1 MLILILFNLK
11 NMKIFL
17 VLVMLIM
24 FLLQNH
30 STEDS
35 AKFMLYDTISLEGLM
50 DYLLMLNMM
59 DILKPNSALH
69 HQTLLTYSIT
79 MMDKKSHLLLMDYH
93 LHSIKPSI
101 LCLVNM
107 DNKISLNS
115 RIGDLHITNLRK
127 VSTIILEFKYH
138 RKKLPDNDLKRLKHI
153 FNIL

>member
-1 MLILILFNLK
+1 
-11 NMKIFL
+11 MKIFL

-59 DILKPNSALH
+59 DILKPNSALQ
-69 HQTLLTYSIT
+69 HQTLLTYNIT
-79 MMDKKSHLLLMDYH
+79 MMDNKSHLLLMDYH
-93 LHSIKPSI
+93 LHSIKLSI

-107 DNKISLNS
+107 DKKISLNS

-127 VSTIILEFKYH
+127 VSTIILEFKYQ